1 MPMLILLGILFY
13 GTIFCLMGIGYA
25 FWRARVEDNKKQKN
39 KKRHSTRRSTLIK
52 DD

>member
-13 GTIFCLMGIGYA
+13 GSVFCVIGLGIAY
-25 FWRARVEDNKKQKN
+25 WRVRKQDQAKQEN

-52 DD
+52 DN